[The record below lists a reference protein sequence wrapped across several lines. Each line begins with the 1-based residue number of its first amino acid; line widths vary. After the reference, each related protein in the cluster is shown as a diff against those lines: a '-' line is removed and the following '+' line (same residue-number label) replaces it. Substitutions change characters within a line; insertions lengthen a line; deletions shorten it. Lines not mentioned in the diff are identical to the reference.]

1 MNKKIYDMA
10 NDIVTDFSETEEQEL
25 SRKEVEKYEAA
36 FQKRLKTRESKA
48 AGRGKGRNKSI
59 KRGRSLKMAVC
70 AASAVIVIGIAASSS
85 EVHAALEQLQW
96 TIGNALGLQEDLAD
110 YKEVVNTTAMDGGYA
125 VTLHEVVVTESEVW
139 VNVTVRREDGQPLD
153 ISAIS
158 PIASIKVNGRR
169 VLAGGGGG
177 LKYLDEEQTIVGI
190 EMCYN
195 CENVDLVGETA
206 IDISFRQLDIWEN
219 IKGKWDFSFTA
230 DASALMKD
238 TRHIALNRTFT
249 LPNGVTVTLDE
260 FTSND
265 LEQRINFS
273 ADDKDASRYDM
284 KVIAKDESG
293 KEYPFYMNYFGG
305 GSTRK
310 GYMRLLGD
318 MLPEAAG
325 QVEMT
330 FYVVAMPE
338 QSGKMSNDFQQLG
351 ESFLVDFGQMPEAA
365 E

>member
-10 NDIVTDFSETEEQEL
+10 NDVVTDFSGTGERRLTQEELQ
-25 SRKEVEKYEAA
+25 KYSSA
-36 FQKRLKTRESKA
+36 FQKRLRAGERKTSGDGIRRKKAGVKREHSF
-48 AGRGKGRNKSI
+48 
-59 KRGRSLKMAVC
+59 KMAAC
-70 AASAVIVIGIAASSS
+70 AAAAVIVIGIAVSCS

-96 TIGNALGLQEDLAD
+96 TIGNALGLQKDLAD
-110 YKEVVNTTAMDGGYA
+110 YKEVVNTTVMDSGYA
-125 VTLHEVVVTESEVW
+125 LTLHEVVVTESEVW

-158 PIASIKVNGRR
+158 PDASIKVNGRR
-169 VLAGGGGG
+169 VLVGGGGG
-177 LKYLDEEQTIVGI
+177 LSYLDEEQTIIGI

-206 IDISFRQLDIWEN
+206 IDISFRQLDIRGG

-230 DASALMKD
+230 DASALLKD
-238 TRHIALNRTFT
+238 TRHIALNRIFT
-249 LPNGVTVTLDE
+249 LPNGVKITLDE

-273 ADDKDASRYDM
+273 ADAKEASRYDM

-325 QVEMT
+325 NVEMT
-330 FYVVAMPE
+330 LYVVAMPE
-338 QSGKMSNDFQQLG
+338 QSGKMSNDFRQLG
-351 ESFLVDFGQMPEAA
+351 ESFFVDFGQE

>member
-1 MNKKIYDMA
+1 MA

-36 FQKRLKTRESKA
+36 FQKRLRAGERKA
-48 AGRGKGRNKSI
+48 AGNGKHRNKAV

-70 AASAVIVIGIAASSS
+70 AASAIIVIGIAASSS

-96 TIGNALGLQEDLAD
+96 TIGNALGLQKDLAD

-158 PIASIKVNGRR
+158 PIATIKVNGKR

-177 LKYLDEEQTIVGI
+177 QKYLDEEQTIVGI

-195 CENVDLVGETA
+195 CENVNLVGETA

-238 TRHIALNRTFT
+238 TRHINRTFT
-249 LPNGVTVTLDE
+249 LPNGVNITLDE

-293 KEYPFYMNYFGG
+293 KEYTFYMNYFGG
-305 GSTRK
+305 NSTRK
-310 GYMRLLGD
+310 GYMRFFGD

-330 FYVVAMPE
+330 LYVVAMPE
-338 QSGKMSNDFQQLG
+338 KSGKMSNDFQQLG
-351 ESFLVDFGQMPEAA
+351 ESFLVDFGQMPGSA